1 MVVRARRWLDGVA
14 IDVADDG
21 PGMSEALAAQV
32 FEPFFTTKP
41 EGEGTGLGLS
51 ISQGIVREHGGRIML
66 TTEEEQGSIFTV
78 QLPLATQPP
87 APPDSE
93 QRVPTRRLRVL
104 VVDDEPHILHY
115 MRATLEAWGHIPV
128 VASDGAEALAVAADD
143 NFDLVI
149 SDLRMPRL
157 SGREFYEELAR
168 RRPELA
174 ARLVFSTGDTVRG
187 DTLAFLES
195 LDRPYLH
202 KPFSLA
208 ELRSL
213 LGRWL
218 GKAAPT
224 SAAATAGRW
233 KRCRSRDPRRRPR
246 RVRPGVARRA
256 ASGVAAR
263 PGAAACRSRQSGG
276 RDRRRLRARHPT
288 AAGQRPGAR
297 GQVAVGHRPRVVLP
311 SCARFGQAPPVHAH
325 DAHAVTLAG
334 LVALATGVPLVATRR
349 VDFHL
354 RGLGLWR
361 RAARVI
367 AVSSA
372 VADVLTDDGVDPV
385 RIQVIHS
392 GIDLDAARQA
402 EPHGLRQQL
411 GLGPEIQLACTVGA
425 LVPHKDH
432 ATLLH
437 AARLL
442 AGPFPTLHWAIA
454 GEGELR
460 PVLEWLAAELG
471 IADRVHF
478 LGHVSQPLGVIA
490 DADVYVM
497 SSRQGASAPRFW
509 TPWPVASPLHP
520 PRRAGCPRC
529 CMKGAGF
536 WCPHAVPMRSQER
549 FGDSVIR
556 ICASGW

>member
-1 MVVRARRWLDGVA
+1 VTPAVVHVA
-14 IDVADDG
+14 
-21 PGMSEALAAQV
+21 
-32 FEPFFTTKP
+32 
-41 EGEGTGLGLS
+41 
-51 ISQGIVREHGGRIML
+51 
-66 TTEEEQGSIFTV
+66 
-78 QLPLATQPP
+78 
-87 APPDSE
+87 
-93 QRVPTRRLRVL
+93 
-104 VVDDEPHILHY
+104 
-115 MRATLEAWGHIPV
+115 
-128 VASDGAEALAVAADD
+128 
-143 NFDLVI
+143 
-149 SDLRMPRL
+149 
-157 SGREFYEELAR
+157 SGREWRGGQRQVWLLARELRRAGLVNQVVVTGAASELAI
-168 RRPELA
+168 
-174 ARLVFSTGDTVRG
+174 RLQRDSVRVHE
-187 DTLAFLES
+187 A
-195 LDRPYLH
+195 
-202 KPFSLA
+202 KW
-208 ELRSL
+208 RS
-213 LGRWL
+213 GI
-218 GKAAPT
+218 
-224 SAAATAGRW
+224 
-233 KRCRSRDPRRRPR
+233 D
-246 RVRPGVARRA
+246 
-256 ASGVAAR
+256 
-263 PGAAACRSRQSGG
+263 
-276 RDRRRLRARHPT
+276 
-288 AAGQRPGAR
+288 
-297 GQVAVGHRPRVVLP
+297 PRVVLP
-311 SCARFGQAPPVHAH
+311 ILREVRAGTALVHAH

-497 SSRQGASAPRFW
+497 SSRQEGLGTSVLDAMARGI
-509 TPWPVASPLHP
+509 PVASTSAGGLPEMLHEGGGILVP
-520 PRRAGCPRC
+520 PRSPDALAG
-529 CMKGAGF
+529 
-536 WCPHAVPMRSQER
+536 AVRRLLCDPDLRQRVVTQASRTVESFSAERMAAEVLTMYRS
-549 FGDSVIR
+549 
-556 ICASGW
+556 CAPLLDGS